1 MSKKLSLRGFVSWI
15 LLEFPGVPQL
25 TNLTIVNNNLNNIM
39 LDPTGGHF
47 LFRMHVRS
55 IFILNVLFS
64 FFGEG
69 EVYY

>member
-15 LLEFPGVPQL
+15 LLASPGVPQL

-47 LFRMHVRS
+47 LF
-55 IFILNVLFS
+55 
-64 FFGEG
+64 
-69 EVYY
+69 